1 MKILSWNILANEF
14 IKKRYY
20 PMVPPE
26 IVLNRKQ
33 RQIQILYTIKQMDMD
48 VMLLQEVM
56 QSEYNALTRSFQ
68 KTHYLLR
75 GQNIKWQENKS
86 YSGNVILLR
95 KTLFA
100 KPTIILLAFGV
111 GVQCTYK
118 NRPLFIF
125 NIHLDDV
132 SHPERIKQVSE
143 IIPYFNASEQVI
155 VGGDFNENYQAKN
168 QSGLYKLLKT
178 AGLKIYNRQP
188 TYYIERKMCIDNILT
203 KGIELK
209 HQTAHVVDDFGGDV
223 VNQFITYGSDHLP
236 VVVN

>member
-1 MKILSWNILANEF
+1 MKILSWNILAHEF

-26 IVLNRKQ
+26 IILNRKH
-33 RQIQILYTIKQMDMD
+33 RETQIVNIIKHMDMD

-56 QSEYNALTRSFQ
+56 ESYNALTHSLQ
-68 KTHYLLR
+68 KTHYLVR
-75 GQNIKWQENKS
+75 GQYIKWQGKQS

-95 KTLFA
+95 KSLFSN
-100 KPTIILLAFGV
+100 PTIISIDFGV
-111 GVQCTYK
+111 GVQCIYK
-118 NRPLFIF
+118 NRPLLIY
-125 NIHLDDV
+125 NIHLDDI
-132 SHPERIKQVSE
+132 SHQERIKQLSE
-143 IIPYFNASEQVI
+143 IIPYFNMSEQLI

-168 QSGLYKLLKT
+168 ISALYKLLKT
-178 AGLKIYNRQP
+178 SGLKIYNRKP
-188 TYYIERKMCIDNILT
+188 TYYIERKMCIDNILI

-209 HQTAHVVDDFGGDV
+209 HQTAQVVNDFGGDV

>member
-33 RQIQILYTIKQMDMD
+33 RQIQILYTIKQLDMD

-75 GQNIKWQENKS
+75 GKNVKWQEKQS

-95 KTLFA
+95 KALFTNPTLF
-100 KPTIILLAFGV
+100 LLAFGV
-111 GVQCTYK
+111 GVQCMYK

-132 SHPERIKQVSE
+132 SHQARIKQVSE
-143 IIPYFNASEQVI
+143 IIPYFNAFDQLI
-155 VGGDFNENYQAKN
+155 VGGDFNENYQTKN
-168 QSGLYKLLKT
+168 QSALYKLLKT

-209 HQTAHVVDDFGGDV
+209 QPTAHVVDAFGGDV